1 MIEFTVGSLTKRTSL
16 LGALRH
22 NGISATMRRKI
33 KHNGICKINDIPA
46 TWRDFVVKGDKV
58 TVDLPIK
65 QFFDPEPM
73 DLDIV
78 YEDDYLLLIN
88 KPHGLLMHPTSGH
101 AEGTLANGVLYYY
114 QQTKQRC
121 AFHPMHRLDRN
132 TSGIVMLAKQPQ
144 IQYAFSRKHLFY
156 NRFYLA
162 ITSGYFPSSQATV
175 HFPISR
181 SPESIVKRIIS
192 KDGKPAWSDFKRIAA
207 NTEYSLILVTLHTGR
222 THQIRV
228 HCSNLGYPLLGDDLY
243 GGSKER
249 ISRQALHA
257 YCVQFTHPVTGKII
271 NIMSP
276 VPADMQKL
284 IQEAGWDDMVK
295 TTLGGIKNAI
305 SNN

>member
-58 TVDLPIK
+58 TVDLPIT

-121 AFHPMHRLDRN
+121 RQQL
-132 TSGIVMLAKQPQ
+132 MLPGLSCTCWIWK
-144 IQYAFSRKHLFY
+144 
-156 NRFYLA
+156 
-162 ITSGYFPSSQATV
+162 
-175 HFPISR
+175 IS
-181 SPESIVKRIIS
+181 
-192 KDGKPAWSDFKRIAA
+192 
-207 NTEYSLILVTLHTGR
+207 
-222 THQIRV
+222 
-228 HCSNLGYPLLGDDLY
+228 
-243 GGSKER
+243 
-249 ISRQALHA
+249 
-257 YCVQFTHPVTGKII
+257 
-271 NIMSP
+271 
-276 VPADMQKL
+276 
-284 IQEAGWDDMVK
+284 
-295 TTLGGIKNAI
+295 
-305 SNN
+305 